1 MNNNLLDTLT
11 ISSIESND
19 PKNNLL
25 INTEQHIALKK
36 NREDIGG
43 YMDNK
48 RIWTKVYLEEEVADK
63 ICLLGGGDSYDY
75 RNDQGDYQD
84 LQEDLIFLET
94 ARMVLDAGDKVI
106 YSSWW

>member
-36 NREDIGG
+36 TG
-43 YMDNK
+43 
-48 RIWTKVYLEEEVADK
+48 K
-63 ICLLGGGDSYDY
+63 I
-75 RNDQGDYQD
+75 
-84 LQEDLIFLET
+84 
-94 ARMVLDAGDKVI
+94 M
-106 YSSWW
+106 